1 MSNLCWKIGHL
12 NSIYQTKP
20 RSRRIICVWVLN
32 VVFTL
37 IDSFLLVVRQHD
49 QTRRQLPR
57 RPAPG
62 HSHPLGEGKCYT
74 LFKVLAQF
82 CCCQYGCF
90 GRRSVQT
97 YVIYA
102 HAHSIVFIQ
111 ELEAEGQLRQAE
123 HHFLE
128 ARDWKSAVNMY
139 RNQDMWEEAYRV
151 CNELCPFVKGGGLLI
166 SKEGEQSLIWCYYTV
181 VLLEQLCA

>member
-1 MSNLCWKIGHL
+1 M
-12 NSIYQTKP
+12 
-20 RSRRIICVWVLN
+20 
-32 VVFTL
+32 
-37 IDSFLLVVRQHD
+37 
-49 QTRRQLPR
+49 
-57 RPAPG
+57 
-62 HSHPLGEGKCYT
+62 
-74 LFKVLAQF
+74 FKVLAQF
-82 CCCQYGCF
+82 CFCQYGCF

-139 RNQDMWEEAYRV
+139 RNQDMWEEAYGVCIILKFVHLLRARGEITYFEGGRV
-151 CNELCPFVKGGGLLI
+151 ESDF
-166 SKEGEQSLIWCYYTV
+166 
-181 VLLEQLCA
+181 VLLYYGSAFRIPVRRKREE